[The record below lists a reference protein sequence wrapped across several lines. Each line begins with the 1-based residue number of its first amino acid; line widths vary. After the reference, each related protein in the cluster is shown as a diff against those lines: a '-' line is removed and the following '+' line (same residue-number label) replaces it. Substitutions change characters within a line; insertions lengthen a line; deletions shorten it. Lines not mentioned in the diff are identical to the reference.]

1 MPHMVTF
8 DGLKF
13 SGVNRANPN
22 DSPGPTHEPGPA
34 SNFTGQSGKF
44 IVHPQFQ
51 PEADDYLKLGDIKG
65 EVSPSRES
73 VGDSHYSPWD
83 HDTLNDSHFAP
94 AKREV
99 GWWTVDGADFRGIQQ
114 DVRTNSNDNHLGYPG
129 AGSEQVSL
137 DVGPVNQTAD
147 IWTNGGAST
156 YKADALT
163 KGGPEGYSEVE
174 WTYLANGGSNADA
187 LLQQSS
193 DIAGLI
199 SPDIMRH
206 VDFSHVMEWFAPGS
220 AVESLGASNPMGIEP
235 NQMMGS
241 VSRGDMFAAANELRS
256 DNRF

>member
-1 MPHMVTF
+1 MVTF

-34 SNFTGQSGKF
+34 SNLTGQSSKS
-44 IVHPQFQ
+44 IVHPQYE
-51 PEADDYLKLGDIKG
+51 PEVDDYLKLGDIKG
-65 EVSPSRES
+65 EVSSSRES
-73 VGDSHYSPWD
+73 VGGSSHYSPWD

-114 DVRTNSNDNHLGYPG
+114 DVRTNSNDNRLGYSG
-129 AGSEQVSL
+129 SGSEQVSL

-147 IWTNGGAST
+147 IWANGGDSAH
-156 YKADALT
+156 KAEALT
-163 KGGPEGYSEVE
+163 NGGPEGYTEVE

-187 LLQQSS
+187 LLQQPR
-193 DIAGLI
+193 DVAGLI
-199 SPDIMRH
+199 SPDQMQPAEF
-206 VDFSHVMEWFAPGS
+206 FSHNPEWFAPGS
-220 AVESLGASNPMGIEP
+220 AVNALGASNPMGIEP
-235 NQMMGS
+235 DQMVG
-241 VSRGDMFAAANELRS
+241 VISRGDMFAAANELRS